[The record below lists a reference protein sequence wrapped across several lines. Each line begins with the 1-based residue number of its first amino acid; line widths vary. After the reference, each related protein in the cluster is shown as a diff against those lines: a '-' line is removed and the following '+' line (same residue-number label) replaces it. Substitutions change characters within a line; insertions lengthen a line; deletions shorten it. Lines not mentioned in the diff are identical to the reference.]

1 MACVQ
6 YIFQFAFIYQLLSSS
21 TYCFGYQYLIYGWP
35 HEGWILGMYP
45 RQYTMKP
52 ITLLHQ
58 KDVCA
63 EPTECLEIWGR
74 CGQSLIQHLFWS
86 AFASNTNK
94 LRNGGIVPL
103 PPPPNLPLFPPAL
116 KCVQSNPFYNAHH
129 RKGGTTTPR
138 KNTQLEICNRHAK
151 HWNDDEKRYIFG
163 AIKPW
168 YMGEKKVLEISSWKL
183 EL

>member
-1 MACVQ
+1 
-6 YIFQFAFIYQLLSSS
+6 
-21 TYCFGYQYLIYGWP
+21 
-35 HEGWILGMYP
+35 MYP

-63 EPTECLEIWGR
+63 EPTEGLKIWR
-74 CGQSLIQHLFWS
+74 GQSVIKRLLIGEVLLLFRTQYGVGR
-86 AFASNTNK
+86 ANF
-94 LRNGGIVPL
+94 PL
-103 PPPPNLPLFPPAL
+103 HALPLFPPAL